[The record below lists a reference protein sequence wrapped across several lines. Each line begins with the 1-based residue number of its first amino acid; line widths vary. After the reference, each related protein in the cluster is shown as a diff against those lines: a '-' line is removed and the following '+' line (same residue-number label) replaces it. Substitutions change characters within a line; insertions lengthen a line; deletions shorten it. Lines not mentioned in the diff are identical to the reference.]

1 MRKIYDKESID
12 KGRGK
17 KAPASPEQRL
27 KLGKPVK
34 RAYGGMMHTSTPG
47 LDITFDVAEDEKVI
61 KKGGAYMVFG
71 SDRPSD
77 LASGLG
83 AQGATSATID
93 LVVGR
98 CSSARNGK
106 GPPNGMVVQNNFAA
120 DAARIYIS
128 QLTNLDTNFGIS
140 PRRLP
145 DPEAPR
151 SGIGIKADRVSII
164 GREGIKIVTGGMQGI
179 RHAGLKGE
187 LNSLGGKLESSPRID
202 LIAGNNVKQKKI
214 LNPSFAPGEGSRWP
228 FETIQYLQP
237 VVKGDNLVKCFE
249 DLSSILDDV
258 NATMMNLSLAVIK
271 ALTIIAAAPVGPG
284 NAPILA
290 GPLILP
296 LTNAITRAATPT
308 YTARLGKSA
317 WERNFLTPRGALRIT
332 SENVSTT

>member
-1 MRKIYDKESID
+1 MSKIYDKESINE
-12 KGRGK
+12 GRK
-17 KAPASPEQRL
+17 NAPATPEERL

-34 RAYGGMMHTSTPG
+34 RAYGGMMHTPAPG
-47 LDITFDVAEDEKVI
+47 LSITFDVAENEKI
-61 KKGGAYMVFG
+61 ITRGGAYIVFG

-98 CSSARNGK
+98 CASARNGK
-106 GPPNGMVVQNNFAA
+106 GPRNGTVVQNNFAA

-128 QLTNLDTNFGIS
+128 QLTNLDTNFGVQ
-140 PRRLP
+140 PGRLP
-145 DPEAPR
+145 QDSPR
-151 SGIGIKADRVSII
+151 SGIGIKADRVNII
-164 GREGIKIVTGGMQGI
+164 GREGVKIITGGMQGI
-179 RHAGLKGE
+179 SGTGLKGE
-187 LNSLGGKLESSPRID
+187 LNSLGGKLESSPKID

-214 LNPSFAPGEGSRWP
+214 VNTSFAVGEGSRWP

-258 NATMMNLSLAVIK
+258 NATIMNLSLAVIK
-271 ALTIIAAAPVGPG
+271 ALTAIAAAPVGPNG
-284 NAPILA
+284 SPILA
-290 GPLILP
+290 GPLVNP
-296 LTNAITRAATPT
+296 LTSAITRAASPT

-317 WERNFLTPRGALRIT
+317 WERNFLTARSSLRIT